1 MTKNQLKITNSG
13 HLKIKKRH
21 NAFLFAQNV
30 KFGQNKPNI
39 KIKGLV
45 MNEVQRHR
53 RLLEYLENHTYISTN
68 DYVEMLDISLSTAR
82 RDITK
87 LAEEGRLTKMRNGA
101 EAIRHDEQISSAH
114 ATSHFIPAEM
124 DIDNYDAKVRIARA
138 AADLCEE
145 NDSVIVSGSN
155 TTFLMGEHLAGHN
168 IQVITNFMPLAYQLI
183 QANHPS
189 LIILGGQYLPERH
202 ITISPDAESAD
213 EHSSRFVFFT
223 GTGITKAGVY
233 TSDIL
238 VYMAE
243 KKLLEY
249 GDRLIALMDSSKIGK
264 HGGKLLACAS
274 QLDTLITDESADKE
288 TLQSLVEAGVKIIL
302 V

>member
-1 MTKNQLKITNSG
+1 
-13 HLKIKKRH
+13 
-21 NAFLFAQNV
+21 
-30 KFGQNKPNI
+30 
-39 KIKGLV
+39 

-101 EAIRHDEQISSAH
+101 EAIGHEDNVGNGNAH
-114 ATSHFIPAEM
+114 TTSHFIPVER
-124 DIDNYDAKVRIARA
+124 DIDNYSAKIRIARA
-138 AADLCEE
+138 AATLCDE

-202 ITISPDAESAD
+202 ITISPDTESAD
-213 EHSSRFVFFT
+213 DHSSRFVFFT

-274 QLDTLITDESADKE
+274 QLDTLITDEAADKE
-288 TLQSLVEAGVKIIL
+288 TLQALEEAGVTIIL

>member
-1 MTKNQLKITNSG
+1 
-13 HLKIKKRH
+13 
-21 NAFLFAQNV
+21 
-30 KFGQNKPNI
+30 
-39 KIKGLV
+39 

-87 LAEEGRLTKMRNGA
+87 LAEEGRLTKIRNGA
-101 EAIRHDEQISSAH
+101 EVIHQGEHSGNAH
-114 ATSHFIPAEM
+114 AASYFIPSEM
-124 DIDNYDAKVRIARA
+124 DINNYAAKVRIARA

-155 TTFLMGEHLAGHN
+155 TTFLLGEHLIGRN
-168 IQVITNFMPLAYQLI
+168 IQVLTNFMPLAYQLI
-183 QANHPS
+183 KENHPS

-202 ITISPDAESAD
+202 ITISPDADSAD
-213 EHSSRFVFFT
+213 DHSSRFVFFT
-223 GTGITKAGVY
+223 GTGVSKAGVY
-233 TSDIL
+233 TSDLL

-249 GDRLIALMDSSKIGK
+249 GDRLVALVDSSKIGK

-274 QLDTLITDESADKE
+274 QLDTLITDDAADKD
-288 TLQSLVEAGVKIIL
+288 TLQALEEAGVTIL
-302 V
+302 VV